1 MQADLPMAGA
11 QKIGRLTQR
20 LAHPEGYNPSNICKF
35 RAAKMSRCFALL
47 LMTLFGLA
55 QPAQAEKADRSKPLH
70 AESDAMRHD
79 ELKQRTLFTGNVV
92 MTKGTILLRAE
103 RVEVTQTP
111 DGFQQASAQALVM
124 VANEREGALMLGEI
138 AKLPAAQRLPVVA
151 HWGITGGTLHTLVGD
166 ALSKVD
172 MQIIQTFTFIDNIR
186 PAAQRLAVALMKEG
200 GLASVREIF
209 SPVGS
214 AHAYDM
220 THLLALAINKAGST
234 QGDALRQALERLPA
248 FDGAVRRYEPAFTPT
263 RHDALTP
270 REVLFVRMEPG
281 GALMPVK

>member
-1 MQADLPMAGA
+1 MAGA

-111 DGFQQASAQALVM
+111 DGFQQASAQAAPGKLIYWRSKRDGVDEFIEAEAE
-124 VANEREGALMLGEI
+124 VADYDGRADLLTLTRKAVLRRYVGTTLADESTGAVIRYDNTREVFTVDGEPRTVGGAPGGNRVRAILSPRGN
-138 AKLPAAQRLPVVA
+138 PAAANTPQSPALAPAPPLRSSP
-151 HWGITGGTLHTLVGD
+151 
-166 ALSKVD
+166 ALSPQK
-172 MQIIQTFTFIDNIR
+172 
-186 PAAQRLAVALMKEG
+186 
-200 GLASVREIF
+200 
-209 SPVGS
+209 
-214 AHAYDM
+214 
-220 THLLALAINKAGST
+220 
-234 QGDALRQALERLPA
+234 
-248 FDGAVRRYEPAFTPT
+248 
-263 RHDALTP
+263 
-270 REVLFVRMEPG
+270 
-281 GALMPVK
+281 

>member
-55 QPAQAEKADRSKPLH
+55 QPVQAEKADRSKPLH

-111 DGFQQASAQALVM
+111 DGFQQASAQAAPGKLIYWRSKRDGVDEFIEAEAE
-124 VANEREGALMLGEI
+124 VADYDGRADLLTLTRKAVLRRYVGTTLADESTGAVIRYDNTREVFTVDGEPRTVGGAPGGNRVRAILSPRGN
-138 AKLPAAQRLPVVA
+138 PAAANTPQSPAPAPAPALRSSP
-151 HWGITGGTLHTLVGD
+151 
-166 ALSKVD
+166 ALSPQK
-172 MQIIQTFTFIDNIR
+172 
-186 PAAQRLAVALMKEG
+186 
-200 GLASVREIF
+200 
-209 SPVGS
+209 
-214 AHAYDM
+214 
-220 THLLALAINKAGST
+220 
-234 QGDALRQALERLPA
+234 
-248 FDGAVRRYEPAFTPT
+248 
-263 RHDALTP
+263 
-270 REVLFVRMEPG
+270 
-281 GALMPVK
+281 